1 MAGQEHCRLAGATY
15 RRCQWRDPASA
26 ASVAA
31 MGSWN
36 TDSDGRPRSGGA
48 NPPRGAGEP
57 PAEHILLPIVHKHW
71 MMIARELAIP
81 AAVSLPL
88 LLLALAFGSGLAA
101 TMVLAGFGLA
111 AVWAWLHWAWA
122 TVTVTD
128 ERVII
133 KRGVVVRT
141 TQVIPLDRVQDV
153 STRQNLLGQLLGY
166 GSLVIDTAGQEMNQV
181 IDYLPAPGQLREQVF
196 ELSDRFWRGPD
207 LGEP

>member
-1 MAGQEHCRLAGATY
+1 
-15 RRCQWRDPASA
+15 
-26 ASVAA
+26 

-36 TDSDGRPRSGGA
+36 TDSDGRPRGGL
-48 NPPRGAGEP
+48 NPPAGPGEP
-57 PAEHILLPIVHKHW
+57 PGEHVLLPIIHKHW

-81 AAVSLPL
+81 AAVGIPL
-88 LLLALAFGSGLAA
+88 LLLALAIGSGLAV
-101 TMVLAGFGLA
+101 TVVLAGFGLA
-111 AVWAWLHWAWA
+111 AIWAWLHWAWA

-153 STRQNLLGQLLGY
+153 STRQNLVGQVLGY
-166 GSLVIDTAGQEMNQV
+166 GSLVIDTAGQELNQV
-181 IDYLPAPGQLREQVF
+181 IHYLPAPGQLREQVY